1 MALVLV
7 WGGFYVRLGI
17 FHRMFLSANESFAL
31 NKLFGLAFLFSC
43 LSTAEASDV
52 DVCSDIRALAVSRH
66 LGEHSVEYFRKDDVL
81 KYQMVFSGE
90 AEVLSVQ
97 CGASSDAEC
106 EFKFDFGGRVFFDGV
121 DFRVIELQGKY
132 YLVYGVAYTMKEVEV
147 KDFRVVE
154 VRLGDNVT
162 VCDEGL

>member
-1 MALVLV
+1 M
-7 WGGFYVRLGI
+7 
-17 FHRMFLSANESFAL
+17 
-31 NKLFGLAFLFSC
+31 NKLFGLALLFSC
-43 LSTAEASDV
+43 FYTAESSAV

-66 LGEHSVEYFRKDDVL
+66 LGERSVEYFRKDDVL

-106 EFKFDFGGRVFFDGV
+106 EFKFDFGGVFFDGV
-121 DFRVIELQGKY
+121 NFRVIELEGKY

-154 VRLGDNVT
+154 VRLRDNVT